1 MLCRPVPKH
10 SFIRRNLRSI
20 YHALKCDAED
30 SKARLT
36 RGKCFT
42 RGGRRGGHGSSEAR
56 STLSLV
62 PQLDCLKTPKSS
74 TFALGFKR
82 IAQLPRLYIGDFVTT
97 PEHAQS
103 SETLHHFFW
112 GLVDIS
118 PDNRS
123 TTTSHPSV
131 WDVRLSELRCLRR
144 STGKAHIGASR
155 IRRSLSNGPSA
166 LRCLG
171 HRLSVVLKQPR
182 GPQGRVVIV
191 GAFRPRTGLHGCPA
205 PFVDN

>member
-30 SKARLT
+30 SKARLS

-42 RGGRRGGHGSSEAR
+42 WGGRRGGHGSSEAR

-74 TFALGFKR
+74 TFALELKR

-118 PDNRS
+118 PTIAPRPLHTHRS
-123 TTTSHPSV
+123 GVRTFGCPSCAACGGLQE
-131 WDVRLSELRCLRR
+131 RH
-144 STGKAHIGASR
+144 T
-155 IRRSLSNGPSA
+155 
-166 LRCLG
+166 LG
-171 HRLSVVLKQPR
+171 PR
-182 GPQGRVVIV
+182 GFGVLY
-191 GAFRPRTGLHGCPA
+191 RTGRRHFGVSGIA
-205 PFVDN
+205 SAWS